1 LKARAS
7 AAIRHI
13 LDHIGVASEPPH
25 IAPARGP
32 PLWDDGDAQAG
43 EGSQVGPDWDIAPQP
58 APDFEV
64 DQRIRW

>member
-1 LKARAS
+1 MLGYSHSGFSVNAAVCVELKDCPIFGLMR
-7 AAIRHI
+7 
-13 LDHIGVASEPPH
+13 LNFLPVE
-25 IAPARGP
+25 
-32 PLWDDGDAQAG
+32 LDAQAG

>member
-1 LKARAS
+1 MRLNF
-7 AAIRHI
+7 
-13 LDHIGVASEPPH
+13 LPVE
-25 IAPARGP
+25 
-32 PLWDDGDAQAG
+32 LDAQAG